1 MSASILS
8 SQRLTVTLLLLLLLL
23 LLHRH
28 HPCFLFFQGYC

>member
-23 LLHRH
+23 LHRH